1 MLRETS
7 TFLVLQ
13 NLDAAGS
20 VDSSV
25 VHAGR
30 AQTLAQFLYD
40 RNGHGRSEVLLAL
53 DTQLRLHDTLYDF
66 ARTLEIANEEVV
78 ELEWHIRALGAV
90 THIVLG
96 AVCVLL
102 CFIKPVLGNRCIR
115 SPGFIVSE
123 PRETHPRSEIAD
135 VPTSPYPPLD
145 RKVFFFFGFASTQL
159 AR

>member
-66 ARTLEIANEEVV
+66 ARTLEIANEEVSEVV
-78 ELEWHIRALGAV
+78 ELGLHIG
-90 THIVLG
+90 VLG
-96 AVCVLL
+96 TVTYVTQGLHVAHKR
-102 CFIKPVLGNRCIR
+102 IKE
-115 SPGFIVSE
+115 SE
-123 PRETHPRSEIAD
+123 
-135 VPTSPYPPLD
+135 
-145 RKVFFFFGFASTQL
+145 
-159 AR
+159 